1 MMGEMLI
8 VTTNEIVGKKIVKT
22 LGLVEAR
29 CSYFVLDEE
38 KSARENL
45 EKKAK
50 EMGAN
55 AIVGYNYYKMKARG
69 TAVVTE

>member
-1 MMGEMLI
+1 MLI
-8 VTTNEIVGKKIVKT
+8 VTTNDIPGKKIVKV

-29 CSYFVLDEE
+29 CNYFVRNEE
-38 KSARENL
+38 KSARDNL
-45 EKKAK
+45 EKKAR

-69 TAVVTE
+69 TAVVIE